1 MKVTFINAT
10 ATIALLLMTSG
21 VGAQIAFT
29 PATDYLVGTSPA
41 GVALADFNNDGRPD
55 MAVTGDTPDR
65 VSILLNTGTGTFGP
79 ASDLAL
85 AGGSSPHAL
94 VAIDVDNDN
103 DFDLVVTRKNVDDI
117 QILINTSG
125 TFSLGATTAVGG
137 LLPRAIVAADLD
149 GNGFRDVVT
158 SNRDSNDVSVLLN
171 TAGTFA
177 AAVTYTVGGDPRG
190 LTLGDFNGDQ
200 LRDIAV
206 ACNDDRRVD
215 VLPNIGGGAFG
226 ALSSLS
232 VGPNVRPDGVTAGDF
247 DRDGDMDIAA
257 ASSGVGFDIVDVF
270 LNTGAGAFAGAV
282 EYPVGGSNPGGIV
295 AADLDVDGVLDLA
308 TANQDSANLSALPGL
323 GAGNFGTAA
332 IVSVGIRPEAV
343 ASHDLDGN
351 GSLDLVTVNRDS
363 NTVSVL
369 LNLNTAL
376 IFGNGFESGT
386 TSAWSVVTP

>member
-1 MKVTFINAT
+1 MKSTYINTT
-10 ATIALLLMTSG
+10 ATIALLLITSG
-21 VGAQIAFT
+21 VGAQIAFA
-29 PATDYLVGTSPA
+29 PATDYPVGTSPA
-41 GVALADFNNDGRPD
+41 GVALADFNGDGRPD

-103 DFDLVVTRKNVDDI
+103 DLDLVVTRKNVDDI
-117 QILINTSG
+117 QILVNTGG
-125 TFSLGATTAVGG
+125 TFSLGATTAVDG
-137 LLPRAIVAADLD
+137 LLPRAIFAADLD
-149 GNGFRDVVT
+149 GNGFKDVVT
-158 SNRDSNDVSVLLN
+158 SNRDSNNVSVFLN
-171 TAGTFA
+171 TSGVFA
-177 AAVTYTVGGDPRG
+177 AAVTYAVGGEPRG

-200 LRDIAV
+200 LHDIAV
-206 ACNDDRRVD
+206 ACHDDRRVD

-226 ALSSLS
+226 TLSSLS

-257 ASSGVGFDIVDVF
+257 ASSGVGFDIADVF

-282 EYPVGGSNPGGIV
+282 GYPVGGSNPGGIV

-308 TANQDSANLSALPGL
+308 TANQDSANVSALPGL
-323 GAGNFGTAA
+323 GAGNFGAA
-332 IVSVGIRPEAV
+332 VIASVGITPEVV

-351 GSLDLVTVNRDS
+351 GSLDLVTVNRNS

-376 IFGNGFESGT
+376 IFGDGFESGT
-386 TSAWSVVTP
+386 TSAWSVATP

>member
-1 MKVTFINAT
+1 MKTTYFNTIP
-10 ATIALLLMTSG
+10 TIALLLMTSG
-21 VGAQIAFT
+21 VGAQIAFA
-29 PATDYLVGTSPA
+29 PATDYPVGTSPA
-41 GVALADFNNDGRPD
+41 GVALADFNGDGRPD
-55 MAVTGDTPDR
+55 MAVTGDAPDR
-65 VSILLNTGTGTFGP
+65 VSILLNTGTGIFGP

-103 DFDLVVTRKNVDDI
+103 DLDLVVTLKNVNDI
-117 QILINTSG
+117 QILVNTGG

-171 TAGTFA
+171 TSGTFA

-190 LTLGDFNGDQ
+190 LSLGDFNGDQ

-206 ACNDDRRVD
+206 ASNDDRRVD

-226 ALSSLS
+226 TLSSLS
-232 VGPNVRPDGVTAGDF
+232 VGPDVRPDGVTNGDF

-257 ASSGVGFDIVDVF
+257 ASSGAALNVAAVF

-282 EYPVGGSNPGGIV
+282 GYPVGGTNPGGIV
-295 AADLDVDGVLDLA
+295 AGDLDVDGVLDLA
-308 TANQDSANLSALPGL
+308 TANQDSANLSSLPGL
-323 GAGNFGTAA
+323 GAGNFGTAVIA
-332 IVSVGIRPEAV
+332 PVGTTPEAV

-363 NTVSVL
+363 DTVSVL
-369 LNLNTAL
+369 LNLNTAVV
-376 IFGNGFESGT
+376 FRDGFESGT
-386 TSAWSVVTP
+386 TSAWSDVTP